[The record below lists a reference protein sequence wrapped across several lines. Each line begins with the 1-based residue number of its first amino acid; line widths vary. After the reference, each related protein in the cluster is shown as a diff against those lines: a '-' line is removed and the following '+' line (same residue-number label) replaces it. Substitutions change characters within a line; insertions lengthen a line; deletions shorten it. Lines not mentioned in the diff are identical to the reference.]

1 MALNDILAE
10 LKDLG
15 TAQNRK
21 VYGRHGVGENMFGVS
36 FANLN
41 KLAKQIKTDQELAA
55 ELWATGNQD
64 ARVLATMIADPLKMT
79 SRELDTWARDL
90 DNYCLT
96 DCFSGLVSEARH
108 ARTKM
113 EKWGKSKGE
122 WTGRAG
128 WLLLAHL
135 ARKDSELTD
144 RYLEQQLPTIER
156 EIHSRPNRV
165 RDAMNSALIAIG
177 IRNPKLEKKALAAAE
192 RIGKVE
198 VDHGETSC
206 KTPDA
211 AAYIRKTL
219 EHRKNKR
226 RR

>member
-1 MALNDILAE
+1 MAVNNVLAK
-10 LKDLG
+10 LKQLG

-21 VYGRHGVGENMFGVS
+21 VYSRHGVGKNMYGVS

-41 KLAKQIKTDQELAA
+41 KLAKQIKPNHELAGK
-55 ELWATGNQD
+55 LWTTGYHD
-64 ARVLATMIADPLKMT
+64 ARVLATMIADPHKMT
-79 SRELDTWARDL
+79 SRELDAWARDL

-96 DCFSGLVSEARH
+96 DCFAGLVSKARH

-128 WLLLAHL
+128 WGLLAHL
-135 ARKDSELTD
+135 AMKDGELTD
-144 RYLEQQLPTIER
+144 RYLEQHLATIER

-177 IRNPKLEKKALAAAE
+177 IRNPKLEKKALAAAK

-198 VDHGETSC
+198 VDHGETNC

-211 AAYIRKTL
+211 AAYIRKTV

>member
-1 MALNDILAE
+1 MALNDVLAD
-10 LKDLG
+10 LKQLG

-21 VYGRHGVGENMFGVS
+21 VYGRHGVGENMYGVS

-41 KLAKQIKTDQELAA
+41 KLAKQIKTNHELAGK
-55 ELWATGNQD
+55 LWATGNHD
-64 ARVLATMIADPLKMT
+64 ARVLATMIADPPKMT
-79 SRELDTWARDL
+79 SRELDAWARDL

-108 ARTKM
+108 ARAKM
-113 EKWGKSKGE
+113 EKWGKSMAE

-156 EIHSRPNRV
+156 EIHSRPNQV

-177 IRNPKLEKKALAAAE
+177 IRNPRLEKKALAAAK

-219 EHRKNKR
+219 ERRKNKR

>member
-1 MALNDILAE
+1 MALNNVLAK
-10 LKDLG
+10 LKQLG
-15 TAQNRK
+15 TAWNRK
-21 VYGRHGVGENMFGVS
+21 VYGRHGVGENMYGVS
-36 FANLN
+36 FAKLN
-41 KLAKQIKTDQELAA
+41 KLAKRIKTNHELAGK
-55 ELWATGNQD
+55 LWATGNHD
-64 ARVLATMIADPLKMT
+64 ARVLATRIADPHKMT
-79 SRELDTWARDL
+79 SRELDAWARDL

-96 DCFSGLVSEARH
+96 DCFSGLVSNARH

-135 ARKDSELTD
+135 AKKDGELTD
-144 RYLEQQLPTIER
+144 RYLEQHLGTIEH

-177 IRNPKLEKKALAAAE
+177 IRNPKLEKKALAAAK

-198 VDHGETSC
+198 VDHGATSC

-211 AAYIRKTL
+211 AAYIRKTV

>member
-1 MALNDILAE
+1 MALNDTLAK
-10 LKDLG
+10 LKELG

-21 VYGRHGVGENMFGVS
+21 VYGRHGVGKDMYGVS

-41 KLAKQIKTDQELAA
+41 KLAKQVKSDRELAGK
-55 ELWATGNQD
+55 LWATGNHD
-64 ARVLATMIADPLKMT
+64 ARVFATMIADPLKMT
-79 SRELDTWARDL
+79 SRELDAWARDL

-96 DCFSGLVSEARH
+96 DCFASLVSRARH
-108 ARTKM
+108 ARAKM

-122 WTGRAG
+122 WKGRAG

-135 ARKDSELTD
+135 ARKDGELTD
-144 RYLEQQLPTIER
+144 RYLEQHLATIER

-177 IRNPKLEKKALAAAE
+177 IRNPKLEKKALATAK
-192 RIGKVE
+192 RVGKVE

-219 EHRKNKR
+219 EHRKSKR
-226 RR
+226 RG